1 MSDRPAHDPPR
12 GRGSHTAGSLG
23 GGGRAPALE
32 QDFAVQ
38 VAADNVG
45 ELNYDQIILLLKKA
59 MGANYDRQ
67 SSGY

>member
-1 MSDRPAHDPPR
+1 MR
-12 GRGSHTAGSLG
+12 